1 MAIDRAEM
9 VLQAIRE
16 ASKEDFLPIIDYSAP
31 GKGQLLE
38 ELVRKKKP
46 KRALEI
52 GTLVGYSAIKII
64 RNLRANGELV
74 TMEVD
79 PANAKT
85 AQRNLEKAGMEGKAT
100 VVEGDA
106 IGNIPK
112 LEGKF
117 DFVFIDATKED
128 YLNYLLIL
136 EKQGLLGKKA
146 TILADNVKMFKAEM
160 SDYLDYVRNS
170 GRYKSS
176 YHDFG
181 EDAMEVSESVQ

>member
-16 ASKEDFLPIIDYSAP
+16 ASKEDFLPIIDYSSP

-112 LEGKF
+112 LTGKF
-117 DFVFIDATKED
+117 DFVFIDAAKED
-128 YLNYLLIL
+128 YLNYLLLL
-136 EKQGLLGKKA
+136 EKHGLLG
-146 TILADNVKMFKAEM
+146 
-160 SDYLDYVRNS
+160 
-170 GRYKSS
+170 
-176 YHDFG
+176 
-181 EDAMEVSESVQ
+181 